1 MRLLTPKQVNIV
13 DQYIESL
20 GLPVSH
26 LMEQAGRSVFEVV
39 HRYIQEIKGPK

>member
-26 LMEQAGRSVFEVV
+26 MHHEW
-39 HRYIQEIKGPK
+39 RYGSHHKR